1 MSLPILFR
9 VDRLDSP
16 ILVLSRD
23 VQFSGWAVFLEGN
36 WNVESFVTN
45 YLPFALFPV
54 LYIGG
59 KLWLRAPLV
68 KLEEMDLVSGLK
80 EIEAEC
86 YDEPP
91 PRNWVERFWAWLVS
105 VLPYSSQT
113 FLVLL
118 PRG

>member
-1 MSLPILFR
+1 MP
-9 VDRLDSP
+9 
-16 ILVLSRD
+16 
-23 VQFSGWAVFLEGN
+23 FSGWAVFLEGN

>member
-1 MSLPILFR
+1 M
-9 VDRLDSP
+9 
-16 ILVLSRD
+16 
-23 VQFSGWAVFLEGN
+23 QFSGWAVFLEGN

-105 VLPYSSQT
+105 SACAVGAAADWLP
-113 FLVLL
+113 LL
-118 PRG
+118 LRCKVFDDDDTTLASL